1 MKIQQGNQRITD
13 ETRIIGQNL
22 MRLRQISGL
31 SQREIAEV
39 LETSFQQVQKYEK
52 GQNRIP
58 SERLHRL
65 KLFFDV
71 PYAVFFEGLNDVT
84 TQPSPRNTQK
94 SIKALTLQIK
104 SLPDRQFRR
113 KLFQAFMILSS

>member
-94 SIKALTLQIK
+94 SIKALTLQIE